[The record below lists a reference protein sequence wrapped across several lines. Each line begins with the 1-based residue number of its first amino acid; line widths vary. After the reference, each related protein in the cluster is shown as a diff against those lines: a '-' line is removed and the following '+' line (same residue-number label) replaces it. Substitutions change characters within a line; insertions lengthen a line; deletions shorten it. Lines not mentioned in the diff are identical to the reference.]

1 MAKNIT
7 PRATD
12 YSQWYVDLIREAKLA
27 DYAPVKGCM
36 VIRPNGYAIWEGI
49 QRSLDKLFKDTGHV
63 NAYFPLLIPQS
74 YLEREAAHVEG
85 FALEC
90 AVVTHSGLERIEGDS
105 KLRPKGKLEEALVI
119 RPTSETV
126 IWAMYKNWIQSY
138 RDLPL
143 LINQWA
149 NVYRWE
155 MRTRLF
161 LRTAEFLWQ
170 EGHTAHATAE
180 EAHEEALRMLEV
192 YRTFAED
199 YMAMPVLRGVKSE
212 GQRFPGA
219 VETYAIEAMMQD
231 RKALQA
237 GTSHFLGQNFA
248 RAFDVTF
255 QNEKNEI
262 EHVWATSWGVSTRL
276 IGALIMVH
284 GDDDGVIV
292 PPKLATWPVLA
303 VPIFRKD
310 EERSRV
316 MTALHPV
323 VSDLRERGIGVRLD
337 DRDNVTP
344 GFKFAE
350 GDLAGYPL
358 RVEIGPRDEQAGQ
371 LIATKRHNR
380 EKIVL
385 PLTEAAAR
393 IPALLE
399 STQSELFARA
409 KRMLDENTQPVNS
422 YDEFK
427 EYVAADRGFALV
439 HWAGNAED
447 ERRVQEETKATL
459 RVIPLNAP
467 EEDGVCM
474 LTGRPTKRRVVF
486 SKAY

>member
-49 QRSLDKLFKDTGHV
+49 QRALDKMFKDTGHV

-74 YLEREAAHVEG
+74 YLEKEAQHVEG

-90 AVVTHSGLERIEGDS
+90 AVVTHSGLERMEGDS
-105 KLRPKGKLEEALVI
+105 RLRPKGKLEEALVI

-170 EGHTAHATAE
+170 EGHTAHATSE
-180 EAHEEALRMLEV
+180 EAHEEALKMLGV

-199 YMAMPVLRGVKSE
+199 FMAMPVIHGLKSE

-262 EHVWATSWGVSTRL
+262 EYVWATSWGVSTRL
-276 IGALIMVH
+276 VGALIMLH
-284 GDDDGVIV
+284 GDDDGMVV

-303 VPIFRKD
+303 VPICRKE

-316 MTALHPV
+316 MEAMNKV
-323 VSDLRERGIGVRLD
+323 VKELQQQGIGVRLD

-358 RVEIGPRDEQAGQ
+358 RIEIGPRDLDAGQ
-371 LIATKRHNR
+371 LVATKRHSR
-380 EKIVL
+380 EKTTL
-385 PLTEAAAR
+385 PLSGAATE
-393 IPALLE
+393 IPRLLDAI
-399 STQSELFARA
+399 QAELFARA
-409 KRMLDENTQPVNS
+409 KKNLDEHTKKVDS
-422 YDEFK
+422 YDDFK
-427 EYVAADRGFALV
+427 DYVAADEGFALV

-459 RVIPLNAP
+459 RVIPLEAT
-467 EEDGVCM
+467 EEHGTCF
-474 LTGRPTKRRVVF
+474 LTGRPSRRRVVF
-486 SKAY
+486 AKAY